1 MASRNKGKWTV
12 QDLNVFIHALLKKKQ
27 MKNNELHEASSQ
39 IQKMDIKKEHY
50 YLFEKWQIGRHLN
63 YLIHEKYL
71 QVHLKISLTSLRKK
85 IMETMLTYI
94 VDQGCVEN
102 GL

>member
-71 QVHLKISLTSLRKK
+71 RAYVPIRTS
-85 IMETMLTYI
+85 
-94 VDQGCVEN
+94 VFSFQGGQKLFIYQIIN
-102 GL
+102 